1 MLRNTVMLMLLLA
14 LVACGDAGVRK
25 KVENLDTVIDE
36 YAYALRWMRKND
48 AVAYH
53 MKRDKTRPNIDT
65 SEMDVIRVT
74 GFTIKEKTLNTDM
87 TGATVVGELVYYHN
101 EYGTLKTITYTQ
113 SWWYDA
119 EAKKWYT
126 ESDFPEF
133 K

>member
-1 MLRNTVMLMLLLA
+1 MIRKIVVLILILA
-14 LVACGDAGVRK
+14 LTACGDSAVRK

-53 MKRDKTRPNIDT
+53 KKQDGTRPHID
-65 SEMDVIRVT
+65 SSAMDVIRVT
-74 GFTIKEKTLNTDM
+74 GFTIKEKTLNADM

-119 EAKKWYT
+119 EAKKWYN
-126 ESDFPEF
+126 ESDFPQF